1 MQLTKDNILNID
13 KSKYNE
19 LPKEQ
24 QDLVIQI
31 LKEYGDLGYS
41 KTLEDIWM
49 ADYEEI
55 PVDVVT
61 FISDERY
68 LGKSTRQGTSI
79 YPFWM
84 KEYENIFDD
93 DNEYLEVV
101 LTGAIGIGK
110 TRTAVVCLCYLL
122 YLIMCLKNPQ
132 EFFKFN
138 EGDEITIYG
147 RYNGVR
153 SKTVRNKRYEY
164 HHVTAH
170 YLEK

>member
-93 DNEYLEVV
+93 DNGYLEVV

-122 YLIMCLKNPQ
+122 YLIMCLKIHKSSLSLTRAMKLQLLSAILLLNLL
-132 EFFKFN
+132 KVLHIKLCTN
-138 EGDEITIYG
+138 IY
-147 RYNGVR
+147 
-153 SKTVRNKRYEY
+153 
-164 HHVTAH
+164 
-170 YLEK
+170 